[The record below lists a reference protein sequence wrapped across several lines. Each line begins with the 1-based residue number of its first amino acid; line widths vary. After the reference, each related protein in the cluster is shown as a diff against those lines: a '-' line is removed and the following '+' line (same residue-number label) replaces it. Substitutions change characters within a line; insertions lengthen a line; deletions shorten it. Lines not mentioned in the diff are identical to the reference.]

1 MEERNMKEHS
11 TSSLKTGSLKK
22 SKLLRALI
30 SLIVCIS
37 IITLYIP
44 VSLTVE
50 AETEEEQVSF
60 GNEQAKDDE
69 DKTGKENTK
78 PQNADKHNPD
88 AENAGRENTK
98 PQNADT
104 ENPGKENTKSENA
117 STENASTE
125 NTAV

>member
-1 MEERNMKEHS
+1 MKEHS
-11 TSSLKTGSLKK
+11 TSSVKTGSLKK

-44 VSLTVE
+44 ASLTVE

-69 DKTGKENTK
+69 DKTEYISEDK
-78 PQNADKHNPD
+78 PAYDGEDVREDDDKD
-88 AENAGRENTK
+88 MREYDGESLEEIIRYGDNGGDLDHF
-98 PQNADT
+98 PQ
-104 ENPGKENTKSENA
+104 
-117 STENASTE
+117 
-125 NTAV
+125 